1 MSATKVTEAGNFN
14 NMQKLG
20 FSETLNK
27 LKEKR
32 AQIKQITTYQ
42 HRQIRNISVNNKKQL
57 RNNLTFFLTFLPE
70 YAQ

>member
-20 FSETLNK
+20 FIETLNK

-42 HRQIRNISVNNKKQL
+42 HRQIRNISVKNKKQL
-57 RNNLTFFLTFLPE
+57 RNNLTFFLTYLAE